1 MQSKIST
8 RWTLIVSTI
17 ILSIIFL
24 SNDYSFY
31 SSSSSEKAKKVLF
44 DTNIINLGLDLQ
56 GGKEFL
62 LAPKLE
68 DWLVEKVNNSNVSSQ
83 MRADFDTALSEID
96 KKIKE
101 DSKYVL
107 TIDEFEKYL
116 NNTGTSISDL
126 FNGITKDEL
135 KNSLD
140 ESLTNNIEI
149 IHNRID
155 DKGVT
160 EPSIRKIGS
169 KISVEIPGKK
179 NIDNH
184 HDVKRVARRLAEGP
198 TVVSQR
204 ACGRRSGQ
212 GYRRRSHLYLSLYN
226 KPLLIFIRV
235 L

>member
-31 SSSSSEKAKKVLF
+31 SSPSSEKTKKVLF

-68 DWLVEKVNNSNVSSQ
+68 DWLVEKVNNSSVSSQ
-83 MRADFDTALSEID
+83 MREDFDTALSEID

-135 KNSLD
+135 KNSLN

-169 KISVEIPGKK
+169 NISVEIPGKK
-179 NIDNH
+179 NIDKLEELITSSAKLTIN
-184 HDVKRVARRLAEGP
+184 KMALGP
-198 TVVSQR
+198 GTTDFYDWNIKVTELFNRKIDTLEQ
-204 ACGRRSGQ
+204 
-212 GYRRRSHLYLSLYN
+212 
-226 KPLLIFIRV
+226 
-235 L
+235 